1 MCGIVA
7 IFNIKE
13 QSKALRDKALRM
25 SAKIR
30 HRGPDW
36 SGIYCG
42 KSAILRTNASRSWTR
57 KAAGNPCSHPT
68 GNRFWP

>member
-30 HRGPDW
+30 HRVPDW
-36 SGIYCG
+36 SLPG
-42 KSAILRTNASRSWTR
+42 
-57 KAAGNPCSHPT
+57 
-68 GNRFWP
+68 